1 MIVALLLI
9 ALLQDGPVRTAPP
22 TVEAST
28 APASSGQ
35 DAGESGQAAAAAE
48 PSVREICDSPANRRV
63 TESAFTC
70 AVRLER
76 ERRGP
81 MRYDRFRS
89 AAGRGDPTDVP
100 GWELSDPARWET
112 SQCGADGDDACRR
125 QARNRLAMARAGV
138 ASDAAAPADAAAAP
152 RPEHTCRME
161 MRPSPDGF
169 GGSLTRVCGDLP
181 AGSARNDLFPPRPA
195 TVEPCDRPA
204 NLETQAAWIARC
216 QALPDR

>member
-9 ALLQDGPVRTAPP
+9 ALLQDGPVQTAPP

-28 APASSGQ
+28 TPAVSEEQ
-35 DAGESGQAAAAAE
+35 VAEAGQAAGGAE

-63 TESAFTC
+63 TESAFAC

-81 MRYDRFRS
+81 MRYGRLRP
-89 AAGRGDPTDVP
+89 AAAREGDAGVP
-100 GWELSDPARWET
+100 AWALTDPARWET
-112 SQCGADGDDACRR
+112 SQCGAVGDDACRR
-125 QARNRLAMARAGV
+125 QARNRLAMARAGL
-138 ASDAAAPADAAAAP
+138 ASDATAPTDAAAAP
-152 RPEHTCRME
+152 RPEQTCRME

-181 AGSARNDLFPPRPA
+181 AGSARNELFPPRPA
-195 TVEPCDRPA
+195 TAEPCDRPA
-204 NLETQAAWIARC
+204 RLESQAAWIARC